1 MKYFLTPIIVL
12 VAIPVNEAL
21 LDETLL
27 WNTVALL
34 YVDLGLLLSIY
45 IVGIIYWMKKA
56 SSAEK
61 IKMRCLFFAYVGLG
75 IILRGTFMGITG
87 NYFITG
93 TFFHGHG
100 AAMRVLINTLGA
112 EYGAWAPASLL
123 LFIGAAAIFMSAR
136 RLVNA

>member
-21 LDETLL
+21 LDGTLL

-45 IVGIIYWMKKA
+45 IVGIIYWMKKT
-56 SSAEK
+56 SSVEK
-61 IKMRCLFFAYVGLG
+61 IKMRCLFVAYMGLG
-75 IILRGTFMGITG
+75 IILHGIYMGITG

-93 TFFHGHG
+93 TLSRG

-112 EYGAWAPASLL
+112 EYGAWAPASLC